1 MINETKIKMATF
13 LSNNP
18 TELTRA
24 LDDQKRQIEENQAQ
38 HIAAIHHLPYLQMH
52 NFPLDLNSLALL
64 PVEQARAS
72 ESVPFFKEGK
82 ELKIATINPNNQ
94 LFKELKKQFESKYK
108 ITVYFVSKS
117 SFNHILSFYDKVV
130 IPTSKFSEKIQ
141 IQAGVNYLE
150 KLNTIEGTTMSATEV
165 LTILFGAAVAQGS
178 SDIHLEPEEHLLKVR
193 FRVDGVLHDAVVLKK
208 SWQKALISR
217 LKLMARL
224 KLNVENE
231 AQDGKVT
238 ILNNKQELDVRV
250 SVLPSS
256 FGEAVVLRLLGIGAV
271 NITINEL
278 GLTKKALEVI
288 LTELHKTNGMI
299 ITTGPTG
306 SGKTTTLYSFLRE
319 LNKPGVKI
327 ITLEDPVEYKV
338 EGIQQTPVDYHVDF
352 SFVKALKAV
361 LRQDPDVIMVG
372 EIRDPETAE
381 TALQAALTGHVVL
394 STLHTNDAAGAVPRL
409 ITMGVKPFV
418 IAPAINAI
426 IAQRLVRRLC
436 TSCIKKTELDKPTL
450 EKVKGYLAE
459 IPPNSGV
466 EVPKD
471 LVFYTS
477 KGCSECGGLGYKGR
491 TGIYEVIEV
500 TDKMKELILTE
511 PSGLAIKK
519 LAVEQGSLSIIQDG
533 LLKAMQKI
541 TDVHEVF
548 RVTA

>member
-1 MINETKIKMATF
+1 MASF

-18 TELTRA
+18 AELTRA
-24 LDDQKRQIEENQAQ
+24 LDDQKRQIEETQAQ
-38 HIAAIHHLPYLQMH
+38 HTANIHHLPYLKMQ

-64 PVEQARAS
+64 PVEQAKAS

-82 ELKIATINPNNQ
+82 ELKIATTNPNNQ

-117 SFNHILSFYDKVV
+117 SFNHTISFYDKVV
-130 IPTSKFSEKIQ
+130 IPTSKFSETIHIQ
-141 IQAGVNYLE
+141 DGENYPE
-150 KLNTIEGTTMSATEV
+150 KLNAINDSTMSATEV
-165 LTILFGAAVAQGS
+165 LTILFGSAVLRGS
-178 SDIHLEPEEHLLKVR
+178 SDIHFEPEDHLLKVR

-208 SWQKALISR
+208 SWQKVLTSR

-231 AQDGKVT
+231 AQDGRIT

-271 NITINEL
+271 DVSISEL
-278 GLTKKALEVI
+278 GLTGKALEVI
-288 LTELHKTNGMI
+288 QTQLHKANGMI

-319 LNKPGVKI
+319 LNQPGVKI

-338 EGIQQTPVDYHVDF
+338 EGIQQTPVDHHVDF
-352 SFVKALKAV
+352 SFVKALRAV
-361 LRQDPDVIMVG
+361 LRQDPDVVMVG

-381 TALQAALTGHVVL
+381 TALQAALTGHIVL

-418 IAPAINAI
+418 IAPALNAI

-436 TSCIKKTELDKPTL
+436 TSCMEKTELDALTL
-450 EKVKGYLAE
+450 EKVNGLLSE
-459 IPPNSGV
+459 IPKNSEV

-477 KGCSECGGLGYKGR
+477 KGCAQCGGLGYKGR
-491 TGIYEVIEV
+491 MGIYEIIEV

-511 PSGLAIKK
+511 PSGLAVKK
-519 LAVEQGSLSIIQDG
+519 LATEQGSLTMIQDG
-533 LLKAMQKI
+533 LIKATQKI

-548 RVTA
+548 RVAG